1 MAPPTYGDLGKS
13 ARDVFGKGFHF
24 GLVKLDVKVR
34 EDGCYNTIARDNIF
48 PCCSMELWLLFQ
60 GKSSS
65 GVQLTSG
72 GVTNQETG
80 KVFDF

>member
-1 MAPPTYGDLGKS
+1 MTA
-13 ARDVFGKGFHF
+13 
-24 GLVKLDVKVR
+24 
-34 EDGCYNTIARDNIF
+34 
-48 PCCSMELWLLFQ
+48 LLQ

-80 KVFDF
+80 KVFNFLTISLTAFLMTLHENAGDRKSGSEKGAVHPWWGNHGHLKVEH